1 MRLSSQAQLP
11 FLTLRILLCLNPS
24 PPWDLFSAIALIL
37 LSYLIINSNLDT
49 GVGYMNY
56 MIGSA
61 IGGCPVDGFHLLL
74 LGKPLTKFKYVENGN
89 GNVHRVWWKKF
100 FDVVCVT
107 HSPRGI
113 GWNYQVHVPIVLAAG
128 LGLTIRDFQVK
139 NIPPAPRQ
147 PRLLFI
153 LRSTLLFASNII
165 LFEVARLYV
174 WYNPAFSSGT
184 IGVRGYVAQYID
196 TVAFVGLT
204 YWGLNAIYFAMAS
217 GSVVIGMYEP
227 KMWPDLF
234 GAWRDAYTVRQF
246 WG

>member
-1 MRLSSQAQLP
+1 MWKMEMEMCTEFGGKS
-11 FLTLRILLCLNPS
+11 FLMLCVS
-24 PPWDLFSAIALIL
+24 LIPREA
-37 LSYLIINSNLDT
+37 SDGIIRCVSLI
-49 GVGYMNY
+49 
-56 MIGSA
+56 
-61 IGGCPVDGFHLLL
+61 
-74 LGKPLTKFKYVENGN
+74 
-89 GNVHRVWWKKF
+89 
-100 FDVVCVT
+100 
-107 HSPRGI
+107 
-113 GWNYQVHVPIVLAAG
+113 LAAG

-153 LRSTLLFASNII
+153 LRSTLLFASNIV

-184 IGVRGYVAQYID
+184 IGVRSYVAQYID

-204 YWGLNAIYFAMAS
+204 YWGLNAIYFAMAA

-234 GAWRDAYTVRQF
+234 GAWGDAYTVRQF